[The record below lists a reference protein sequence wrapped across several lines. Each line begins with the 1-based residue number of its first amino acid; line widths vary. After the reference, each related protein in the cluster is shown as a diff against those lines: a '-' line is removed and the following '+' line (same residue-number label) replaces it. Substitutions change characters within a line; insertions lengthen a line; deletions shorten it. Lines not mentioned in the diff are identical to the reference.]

1 MPGPIVRRP
10 GFEGVAT
17 TVMRRTAVAQLS
29 LAEIGR
35 RASRR
40 LRLFGVLLL
49 AMLAVETLPLP
60 WRLSGLGFGLF
71 AIGTGIRL
79 LNDLASLRRGGQPAG
94 GWIGVSVGLGLATLM
109 TLMLMGEAVLYP
121 LVSQQEECIARALTH
136 TAQDQCQQTLEQRMT
151 ELGRQ
156 LQGAG

>member
-1 MPGPIVRRP
+1 M
-10 GFEGVAT
+10 
-17 TVMRRTAVAQLS
+17 VMRRTASAPPT

-71 AIGTGIRL
+71 AMGTGIRL
-79 LNDLASLRRGGQPAG
+79 LGDLASLRRGRLPAN

-109 TLMLMGEAVLYP
+109 TLMLAGEALFYP
-121 LVSQQEECIARALTH
+121 LISQQEDCMARALTH
-136 TAQDQCQQTLEQRMT
+136 TAQEQCQQTLEQRMA

-156 LQGAG
+156 LQGGH